1 MDQYFDSVSV
11 KGDTAPESTDHD
23 TAREQPSPSHR
34 PNLRESLAR
43 EIARLAENNDE
54 ALSIPEESPLN
65 RLGLDSLAAVE
76 LTAYIERHFHV
87 KLPLMSLFGSMTL
100 GQLIDLVEETR
111 MQESAG
117 GSLRTPLGE
126 QSGACAVALHDW
138 QVALPLF
145 CIPGSMGV
153 ATYLS
158 SLCTELAGLASTIA
172 FQSPGIDGTE
182 SPLGSVEELARRYI
196 AEMQTIQPEGP
207 YRLAGHSFGGLVA
220 HEMACQLHERGERI
234 EALFLIDTFQVRG
247 GQDASDDIPSDLMAL
262 YELHNITLRLTQNS
276 GNPISARKLESLTPE
291 KQREWLTHK
300 LGNRLQT
307 SLNRITTVH
316 NTNYTAMMRFRPR
329 YYPGPATLLC
339 ARSEFPAQL
348 VHPARSL
355 HFCTDEPDLGWKG
368 LCASLNVITV
378 PGDHLT
384 MVRPPHVQAL
394 AEAMRPAM
402 DAQSR
407 LSLGMDR
414 LLPARPPRA
423 PGRALEISRHGI
435 SFDPYHPDHV
445 DDPYPFLSQL
455 RDCGPVLKD
464 TVSRWWLT
472 RHAEV
477 SAGLRDKRFGVD
489 PRGLA
494 ETLPHLDTS
503 SANFPFLSALSR
515 QQEEVPFS
523 QHLNRFML
531 FLDPPQHQQLRRV
544 FSPLFTPEAV
554 KHWAGYIDECAEEL
568 IGNLRQNREAD
579 LIKELALPLPAA
591 AISEILGFPRA
602 DVPEVLPWGQDMISG
617 FDPLM
622 SDDTAARINH
632 SAEEFSRYIRE
643 HLETQRKVKSG
654 PGILDPNTALDQGL
668 SIEELVT
675 HYALMFA
682 VGFETTTD
690 MIGNSALALLRHPDQ
705 LERWQAHPEISDNA
719 VEELLRYDGPV
730 RCSIRYAL
738 EDLDFGGRQIRR
750 GEMVVFSFS
759 AANRDPQAFRE
770 PDRLD
775 LGRDTRRHVAFAH
788 GAHYCLGA
796 HLARIELRRVLPA
809 LIQHDFSLAPGGTQ
823 WRPSLVFRGLETLRI
838 RNH

>member
-1 MDQYFDSVSV
+1 MDQHFDSVSV
-11 KGDTAPESTDHD
+11 KGETAPESTGHA
-23 TAREQPSPSHR
+23 TPRETPPPSR
-34 PNLRESLAR
+34 PNLREALAQ
-43 EIARLAENNDE
+43 EIVRLTRNNDE
-54 ALSIPEESPLN
+54 AISIPEEYPLN
-65 RLGLDSLAAVE
+65 QLGLDSLAAVE

-100 GQLIDLVEETR
+100 GQLIDLIEKTR
-111 MQESAG
+111 TQESAEG
-117 GSLRTPLGE
+117 PLRTSLGE

-172 FQSPGIDGTE
+172 FQSPGIDGSE

-220 HEMACQLHERGERI
+220 HEMACQLHEQGERI
-234 EALFLIDTFQVRG
+234 EALFLIDTFQVRSIG
-247 GQDASDDIPSDLMAL
+247 EASDATTSDLMAL
-262 YELHNITLRLTQNS
+262 YELHNIIQRLS
-276 GNPISARKLESLTPE
+276 DRLDDEPIRVSELEALPPE
-291 KQREWLTHK
+291 AQRELLTRR
-300 LGNRLQT
+300 LGTRFN
-307 SLNRITTVH
+307 SLHRVATVH
-316 NTNYTAMMRFRPR
+316 HANYMAMERFQPR

-355 HFCTDEPDLGWKG
+355 HFCTDEPDLGWQG

-394 AEAMRPAM
+394 VEAMRPAM

-455 RDCGPVLKD
+455 RDCGPVIKD

-494 ETLPHLDTS
+494 ETLPHLDAS
-503 SANFPFLSALSR
+503 SASFPFLSALSR

-554 KHWAGYIDECAEEL
+554 KHWTGYIDECAAEL
-568 IGNLRQNREAD
+568 IGNLRQDREAD

-591 AISEILGFPRA
+591 AISEILGFPRE

-622 SDDTAARINH
+622 SDDTAARINR

-705 LERWQAHPEISDNA
+705 LERWQAQPEISDNA

-738 EDLDFGGRQIRR
+738 EDLDFGGRRIRR

-759 AANRDPQAFRE
+759 SANRDPQAFPE

-775 LGRDTRRHVAFAH
+775 LGRDARRHVAFAH

>member
-1 MDQYFDSVSV
+1 MDQLLDPTS
-11 KGDTAPESTDHD
+11 HD
-23 TAREQPSPSHR
+23 ADRETVRPSHR
-34 PNLRESLAR
+34 RNLREGLTR
-43 EIARLAENNDE
+43 EVARLLEND
-54 ALSIPEESPLN
+54 AGATSIPEDHPLN
-65 RLGLDSLAAVE
+65 QLGLDSLAAVE
-76 LTAYIERHFHV
+76 LVEYIERHFHV
-87 KLPLMSLFGSMTL
+87 KLPVMSLFGSMTL
-100 GQLIDLVEETR
+100 GQLVDLVEETR
-111 MQESAG
+111 MKTGTEGGAG
-117 GSLRTPLGE
+117 TPASTSLKAQP
-126 QSGACAVALHDW
+126 GACAVALHDW
-138 QVALPLF
+138 EVALPLF

-158 SLCTELAGLASTIA
+158 SLCSELTGLSSTIA

-182 SPLGSVEELARRYI
+182 PPTGSVEELARRYI
-196 AEMQTIQPEGP
+196 GEMQTIQPEGP

-220 HEMACQLHERGERI
+220 HEMACQLHEQGEQI
-234 EALFLIDTFQVRG
+234 EALFLIDTFQVRSIG
-247 GQDASDDIPSDLMAL
+247 EGKDVTTSELMAL
-262 YELHNITLRLTQNS
+262 FELHNIVQRLS
-276 GNPISARKLESLTPE
+276 GRLDDNPIYASELESLPPE
-291 KQREWLTHK
+291 EQRELLAK
-300 LGNRLQT
+300 RLGPHFN
-307 SLNRITTVH
+307 SLSRIATVH
-316 NTNYTAMMRFRPR
+316 HANYMAMERFQPR
-329 YYPGPATLLC
+329 FYPGPATLLC
-339 ARSEFPAQL
+339 ARSEFPAEL
-348 VHPARSL
+348 VHPGRSL

-368 LCASLNVITV
+368 LYASLNIITV
-378 PGDHLT
+378 PGDHVT
-384 MVRPPHVQAL
+384 MVRPPHAKAL

-407 LSLGMDR
+407 LSLGLDR
-414 LLPARPPRA
+414 LLPAKAPRS
-423 PGRALEISRHGI
+423 PGRALEISGQGI
-435 SFDPYHPDHV
+435 SFDPYHQDYI

-455 RDCGPVLKD
+455 RDCGPVVKD

-472 RHAEV
+472 RHTEV

-489 PRGLA
+489 PRGLT
-494 ETLPHLDTS
+494 ETPRLDTS

-515 QQEEVPFS
+515 QQEGVSFS

-554 KHWAGYIDECAEEL
+554 KRWTSYIDECAAEL
-568 IGNLRQNREAD
+568 IDKLRQSREVD

-591 AISEILGFPRA
+591 AISEILGFPRE
-602 DVPEVLPWGQDMISG
+602 DVSEVLPWGQDMILG
-617 FDPLM
+617 LDPLL
-622 SDDTAARINH
+622 SDDTTIRINR

-643 HLETQRKVKSG
+643 HLETQRKVASR
-654 PGILDPNTALDQGL
+654 PGTVDPNAALDQGL

-738 EDLDFGGRQIRR
+738 EDLDFGGHRMRR
-750 GEMVVFSFS
+750 GEMVLFSFS
-759 AANRDPQAFRE
+759 SANRDPRAFLK

-775 LGRDTRRHVAFAH
+775 LGRDSRRHVAFAH

-809 LIQHDFSLAPGGTQ
+809 LIRHDLSLVPGGAK
-823 WRPSLVFRGLETLRI
+823 WRSSLVFRGLETLGIRI
-838 RNH
+838 H